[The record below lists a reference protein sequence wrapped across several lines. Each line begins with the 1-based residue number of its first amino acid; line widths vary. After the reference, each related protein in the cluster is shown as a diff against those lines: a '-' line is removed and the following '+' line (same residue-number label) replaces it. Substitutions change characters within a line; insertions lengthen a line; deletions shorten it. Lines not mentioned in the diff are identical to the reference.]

1 MGYKPLPKQIKDYK
15 SKDQVDKLILAT
27 EVQMEGGGEASNF
40 SSALTVL
47 NQKSNSLVDDKFFRG
62 ELFPMIANYL
72 PKDMELTED
81 EKVIIVKGV
90 QTKLTGLTAS
100 MPVKCYGDRC
110 PFKASCP
117 LHKIDKAPI
126 GESCHPPGTLIKTAQ
141 HGEIPI
147 EHLDCD
153 LHTLITYE
161 RRRDAIRGNFK
172 GRQGQSFI
180 RVQRDFIGNMLS
192 ITSES
197 KEHKATF
204 DHISISRFNQNALN
218 KFCVYLMRKGDN
230 FRIGKSQLLKEDE
243 NGKAR
248 LPFKMRM
255 NQEDGDAMWIL
266 GVYNTNTQALLA
278 EEYYS
283 CTFQTPKACFSAT
296 DDENIK
302 SNGLYKWVTQEE
314 LDKHHL
320 LFLKPT
326 CYWHSV
332 LDGMGLSYDHPFIEK
347 DNSNKS
353 FEEVKVYAKHS
364 MMIRACNLLPHV
376 MDIPTSPEKDII
388 KIVSDIKKYKL
399 VKWEEL
405 KSISIEQY
413 QGVVYSL
420 DVDKHKTY
428 FANNI
433 ATHNCPIE
441 AMVLDLY
448 TKRYLDEFT
457 VESDNFSEV
466 TTMTMLAATHIME
479 MRGFMAIGKD
489 DNGESPDGIIK
500 NVVGYTAE
508 EEPITQYQEHP
519 GYAIIER
526 AWRWRTKL
534 LESLG
539 ATRKDKMANGDSL
552 KAEFSIGGSSAS
564 IKSKIERF
572 SVVDIS
578 EG

>member
-1 MGYKPLPKQIKDYK
+1 MGYKPLPKQIKEYK
-15 SKDQVDKLILAT
+15 SKDQVDKLILET
-27 EVQMEGGGEASNF
+27 EVQMEGGGGEGSF

-72 PKDMELTED
+72 PKDMELTEE

-117 LHKIDKAPI
+117 LHKIDKAPV
-126 GESCHPPGTLIKTAQ
+126 GES
-141 HGEIPI
+141 
-147 EHLDCD
+147 
-153 LHTLITYE
+153 
-161 RRRDAIRGNFK
+161 
-172 GRQGQSFI
+172 
-180 RVQRDFIGNMLS
+180 
-192 ITSES
+192 
-197 KEHKATF
+197 
-204 DHISISRFNQNALN
+204 
-218 KFCVYLMRKGDN
+218 
-230 FRIGKSQLLKEDE
+230 
-243 NGKAR
+243 
-248 LPFKMRM
+248 
-255 NQEDGDAMWIL
+255 
-266 GVYNTNTQALLA
+266 
-278 EEYYS
+278 
-283 CTFQTPKACFSAT
+283 
-296 DDENIK
+296 
-302 SNGLYKWVTQEE
+302 
-314 LDKHHL
+314 
-320 LFLKPT
+320 
-326 CYWHSV
+326 
-332 LDGMGLSYDHPFIEK
+332 
-347 DNSNKS
+347 
-353 FEEVKVYAKHS
+353 
-364 MMIRACNLLPHV
+364 
-376 MDIPTSPEKDII
+376 
-388 KIVSDIKKYKL
+388 
-399 VKWEEL
+399 
-405 KSISIEQY
+405 
-413 QGVVYSL
+413 
-420 DVDKHKTY
+420 
-428 FANNI
+428 
-433 ATHNCPIE
+433 CPIE

-489 DNGESPDGIIK
+489 DDGHSPDGIIK

-539 ATRKDKMANGDSL
+539 ATRKDKLANGDSL

-572 SVVDIS
+572 SVVDIT